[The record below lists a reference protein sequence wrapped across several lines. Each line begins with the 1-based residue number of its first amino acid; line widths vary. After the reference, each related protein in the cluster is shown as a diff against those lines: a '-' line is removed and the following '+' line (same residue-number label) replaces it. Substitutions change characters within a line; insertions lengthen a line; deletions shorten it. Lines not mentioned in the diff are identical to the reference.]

1 MDLKRLFLLDAMAL
15 IYRAYYALNK
25 NPRITSNGLN
35 TSAILGFTNTLYDIL
50 KNEKPSH
57 IGVVFDSH
65 APTLRVMDYED
76 YKANRQAT
84 PDDIV
89 NALPYIKQIV
99 KAFGIP
105 ILKLDG
111 YEADD
116 IIGTIANKASEAG
129 FEVLMM
135 TSDKD
140 FGQLLTDKIH
150 IYKPAKMGE
159 KAQIVKVD
167 DFCAKYEIK
176 EPKQFIDILGLWGD
190 AVDNIPGIPGVG
202 EVTAKKLIAQF
213 GSIENMIEKVDEI
226 SNEKLRQKV
235 IENTEKALM
244 SKKLATIILDV
255 PVEFEEDKLKYENLN
270 LPELKKLFQELEFRT
285 LANRIFTDFSVKPP
299 PASEGKQT
307 AMLFSDGELNLFSNL
322 DDNQS
327 FQSSS
332 IYKKL
337 NLEESSYTQII
348 TTEELIIALENLEN
362 SNNFSFF
369 TTGLNVG
376 IIDSEPIGIA
386 FSNNDHVAFYVP
398 LFGTDN
404 RDAFINLLS
413 DFFKNSK
420 AEKITYDL
428 KTNFSKLKKLGIPF
442 PNNCHDLMLAHYII
456 QPETRHGFDYLC
468 QTNLKYEPINIED
481 LFDSKKH
488 SLHQLSFVLADSVKN
503 SLCERADLMLQLF
516 PKIFNDI
523 KTNPAYGLYSNV
535 EIPLTEVLCDM
546 EYTGVSI
553 DKSALN
559 NFSETLKKEI
569 EIIQNQIFEQAGEV
583 FNIAS
588 PKQLGEILFDKIL
601 VDPKAKRTKTK
612 QYQTGED
619 VLQKLVGQHP
629 IIPLILE
636 FRSLTKLKST
646 YVDPL
651 PLLINPKTNRIH
663 ATFNQAVTST
673 GRLSSTNPNL
683 QNLPIRSEKGKE
695 IRKAIIPSSSDY
707 LILSADYSQIEL
719 RIIASMSGDKNM
731 CEAFE
736 TGMDIHR
743 ATAAKVFDI
752 NPEDVSP
759 EKRRKAKAVNF
770 GIIYGISAFGLAD
783 QLSISRKE
791 AALLIESYFEKY
803 PDVKKFMDNQII
815 KAKELGY
822 VETLMHRRR
831 YLNDINS
838 SNSIV
843 RNFAERNAIN
853 APIQGTAADMIKI
866 AMVKIFNEFN
876 KNNLKSEVLIQ
887 VHDELVIEVLKSEI
901 ETVKNIVKTEMQNAL
916 PLNVPVDVQIEVGN
930 NWIEAH

>member
-1 MDLKRLFLLDAMAL
+1 MNIKRLFLLDAMAL

-35 TSAILGFTNTLYDIL
+35 TSAILGFTNSLYDIL

-65 APTLRVMDYED
+65 APTLRVIDYAD
-76 YKANRQAT
+76 YKAHRQAT
-84 PDDIV
+84 PDDII

-99 KAFGIP
+99 TGFGIP

-116 IIGTIANKASEAG
+116 IIGTIAVKASEAG

-135 TSDKD
+135 TPDKD
-140 FGQLLTDKIH
+140 FGQLLSDTIH

-159 KAQIVKVD
+159 KAQIVKTS

-176 EPKQFIDILGLWGD
+176 NPKQFIDILGLWGD

-202 EVTAKKLIAQF
+202 EVTAKKLVAQF
-213 GSIENMIEKVDEI
+213 GSIENMIENVQEI

-235 IENTEKALM
+235 IENTEKALL

-255 PVEFEEDKLKYENLN
+255 PLEFEEDKLKYENLN
-270 LPELKKLFQELEFRT
+270 LPELKKIFQELEFRT

-299 PASEGKQT
+299 PATEGKQ
-307 AMLFSDGELNLFSNL
+307 AYMMFSDGEPNLFSEL
-322 DDNQS
+322 DDDQS

-332 IYKKL
+332 IFKKL
-337 NLEESSYTQII
+337 KLEESSYTQVAS
-348 TTEELIIALENLEN
+348 TEDLVVRLENLEKLN
-362 SNNFSFF
+362 KFSFF
-369 TTGLNVG
+369 ITGLNVG

-386 FSNNDHVAFYVP
+386 FSNNEHESFYIP
-398 LFGTDN
+398 LFGNDN
-404 RDAFINLLS
+404 RDSFIALLS
-413 DFFKNSK
+413 NFFKNSK

-428 KTNFSKLKKLGIPF
+428 KLNFSRFKKIGLPF
-442 PNNCHDLMLAHYII
+442 PQNCHDLMLAHYII

-468 QTNLKYEPINIED
+468 QTFLKYDPINIDD

-488 SLHQLSFVLADSVKN
+488 SLPQLSSALIESVKN
-503 SLCERADLMLQLF
+503 SLCERADLFLQLSS
-516 PKIFNDI
+516 KIIHDI
-523 KTNPAYGLYSNV
+523 KSNPAYRLYSEV
-535 EIPLTEVLCDM
+535 ELPLTEVLCEM
-546 EYTGVSI
+546 ELAGVSI
-553 DKSALN
+553 DKTALN
-559 NFSETLKKEI
+559 QFSDTLKKEI
-569 EIIQNQIFEQAGEV
+569 ELIQKQIFELAGEV

-588 PKQLGEILFDKIL
+588 PKQLGEILFEKIL
-601 VDPKAKRTKTK
+601 IDAKAKRTKTK

-619 VLQKLVGQHP
+619 VLQKLIEKHP
-629 IIPLILE
+629 VIPLILE

-683 QNLPIRSEKGKE
+683 QNLPIRSQKGKE
-695 IRKAIIPSSSDY
+695 IRRAIIPSSSDY

-752 NPEDVSP
+752 KPEDVTP
-759 EKRRKAKAVNF
+759 EMRRKAKAVNF
-770 GIIYGISAFGLAD
+770 GIIYGISAFGLAE

-791 AALLIESYFEKY
+791 ASLLIEAYFEKY
-803 PDVKKFMDNQII
+803 PEVKKFMDNQILI
-815 KAKELGY
+815 AKEFGY

-831 YLNDINS
+831 YLSDINS
-838 SNSIV
+838 GNSIV

-853 APIQGTAADMIKI
+853 APIQGSAADMIKV
-866 AMVKIFNEFN
+866 AMVKVFHCLV
-876 KNNLKSEVLIQ
+876 KNNFKSKLIIQ
-887 VHDELVIEVLKSEI
+887 VHDELVMEVYKPEIDAVKQII
-901 ETVKNIVKTEMQNAL
+901 ETEMKNAL
-916 PLNVPVDVQIEVGN
+916 PLNVPIDIQIEVGN

>member
-1 MDLKRLFLLDAMAL
+1 MIIKRLFLLDAMAL

-25 NPRITSNGLN
+25 NPRITSSGLN

-65 APTLRVMDYED
+65 APTLRAIDYEE

-89 NALPYIKQIV
+89 NALPYIKQII
-99 KAFGIP
+99 KGFGIP

-116 IIGTIANKASEAG
+116 IIGTIAVKASKAG

-135 TSDKD
+135 TPDKD
-140 FGQLLTDKIH
+140 FGQLLSDKIH

-159 KAQIVKVD
+159 KAQVVKVA

-176 EPKQFIDILGLWGD
+176 EPTQFIDILGLWGD

-213 GSIENMIEKVDEI
+213 GSIENMIENADKI

-235 IENTEKALM
+235 IENSEKALM

-255 PVEFEEDKLKYENLN
+255 PVEFDEDKLKYENLN
-270 LPELKKLFQELEFRT
+270 LPELKRLFQELEFRT
-285 LANRIFTDFSVKPP
+285 LANRIFTDFSVSPP
-299 PASEGKQT
+299 PASVGKQT
-307 AMLFSDGELNLFSNL
+307 SMLFSDGEPNLFSELN
-322 DDNQS
+322 DNQS

-337 NLEESSYTQII
+337 NLEESSYTLI
-348 TTEELIIALENLEN
+348 TSVDELIRLLNNLDK
-362 SNNFSFF
+362 SDKFSFF

-386 FSNNDHVAFYVP
+386 FSYKEQEAFYIP
-398 LFGTDN
+398 LFEN
-404 RDAFINLLS
+404 ENKELFLQLLS
-413 DFFKNSK
+413 DFFAQSTV
-420 AEKITYDL
+420 EKITYDL
-428 KTNFSKLKKLGIPF
+428 KLNFAKLKKIGLPF
-442 PNNCHDLMLAHYII
+442 PQNCHDLLLAHYII
-456 QPETRHGFDYLC
+456 QPENRHGFEYLC
-468 QTNLKYEPINIED
+468 QTNLKYEPINLDD
-481 LFDSKKH
+481 LFDHKKH
-488 SLHQLSFVLADSVKN
+488 SLTQFSSSLIDSAKN
-503 SLCERADLMLQLF
+503 GLCERADLIFRLSS
-516 PKIFNDI
+516 KII
-523 KTNPAYGLYSNV
+523 TEVKENPAYLLYANV
-535 EIPLTEVLCDM
+535 EIPLTEVLSEM

-553 DKSALN
+553 DKTALN
-559 NFSETLKKEI
+559 NFSNTLKKEI
-569 EIIQNQIFEQAGEV
+569 ETIQNQIFELAGEV

-695 IRKAIIPSSSDY
+695 IRKAIIPSNSEY

-736 TGMDIHR
+736 SGMDIHR

-752 NPEDVSP
+752 KPEEVSP
-759 EKRRKAKAVNF
+759 EMRRKAKAVNF
-770 GIIYGISAFGLAD
+770 GIIYGISAFGLAE

-791 AALLIESYFEKY
+791 ASLLIDAYFEKY
-803 PDVKKFMDNQII
+803 PDVKKFMENQILS
-815 KAKELGY
+815 AKELGY

-843 RNFAERNAIN
+843 RNFAERNAVN

-866 AMVKIFNEFN
+866 AMVNVFKGLME
-876 KNNLKSEVLIQ
+876 NNFKSKLLIQ
-887 VHDELVIEVLKSEI
+887 VHDELVMEVYKPEI
-901 ETVKNIVKTEMQNAL
+901 DAVKQLLEYEMKNAL
-916 PLNVPVDVQIEVGN
+916 PLNVPIDVQIELGN